1 MIIMQTVK
9 CVLTPSFSF
18 FISFPPKNSAMQKAR
33 RKAGFLLCPAKI
45 REARHSARKRLLSE
59 RG

>member
-33 RKAGFLLCPAKI
+33 HKAGFLLFHPPISGRA
-45 REARHSARKRLLSE
+45 E
-59 RG
+59 RYRML